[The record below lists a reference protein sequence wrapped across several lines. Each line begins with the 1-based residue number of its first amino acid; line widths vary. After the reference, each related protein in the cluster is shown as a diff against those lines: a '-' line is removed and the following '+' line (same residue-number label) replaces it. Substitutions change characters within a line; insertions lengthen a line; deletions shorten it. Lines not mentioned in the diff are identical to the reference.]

1 MTIMESLK
9 ALHKEWAKFK
19 YGIPVDGEIQNGDA
33 EWWDEHYHLLSPEE
47 FVKYKGGVCWD
58 FVEFGREFLIKQ
70 GVDPSII
77 HQIYII
83 TDTPPNY
90 DTHTFLVCDYD
101 DGYLYVE
108 SSFKKVDEMIGG
120 VKRFNTIED
129 ICKLITETMFQ
140 FNGNDRFKSF
150 KYDVMEFKDHPPYGS
165 TCSEYMNWMNENG
178 EMIHQGIATN
188 PNHNHLMDEE
198 VVEEYFRPKKPLYFH
213 ISTDPHL
220 DEHELKP
227 RIPSYLTNKKNQL
240 NPDYP
245 EEKDTKRI
253 CVSPSINGCLEAIL
267 NMEKILKVNNTSFYV
282 YTPEKPFDE
291 YKHKTNKELID
302 ERLVFD
308 ANITKEAWIL
318 EPCKMKLY
326 GVLRINKIRDKR
338 NKDTINK
345 GIKLG
350 ALDIDWEWVVDPKVF
365 KEYAE
370 DLPPKK
376 ISLTYDTLYFG
387 SKNKIKGNIK
397 LRNDQLF
404 VTPFITL
411 ASIFAVAPRSDFKCP
426 LGSYNLQYDEWKK
439 PCEALMKETQ
449 PLKNVN
455 ISIEGCPD
463 LIPYSM
469 ESSGYIYAIDAS
481 KVKDN
486 IYQLD
491 WMDRDREFIIKGIE
505 TVKVKEVIE
514 VNATCNIRGE
524 KSDSPKHHV
533 SKFVPSDFTTENTFM
548 KNKSVYLTPE
558 NLDAYKDKCK
568 DFKTGLKSIHIN
580 ENVRGQIWPDSKNN
594 VSAYVACEKRDDKIF
609 IVGLELAP
617 NYQDKSLGKE
627 LLDFA
632 VYVYGATHLSVDK
645 KDTQSFDLYQRC
657 GWKLY
662 DETDKMYYMRRRDV
676 KTPSDMNK
684 SNESSIQESVLS
696 AKERDELKDSEFGIP
711 ELRQYPLN
719 DEVHVKQAVKMF
731 SHAPKKYRNELAK
744 RIIAKANKFGIDHS
758 GWDEIHKYN
767 VLNYIRES
775 SNIDNE
781 QGDAMMTE
789 HSILMSNEEFF
800 TEYHDDKKKVI
811 KDLKEKEENF
821 EIKKQRDI
829 IKKIIQKGPYGEYD
843 NAKKK
848 FVLNTNKILKGMSAN
863 GYSDDDKRIVYKY
876 LMKLAT
882 DLKNLRDT
890 NQLGKFNKAKHD
902 ILRMVGKV
910 TDEERVLF
918 DIKFIDPY
926 NSKYNSYA
934 LSRKIYGVD
943 KCAIIGFSSV
953 ENQVF
958 KPFPKTRYFH
968 SMDKP
973 MTGTSLNP
981 SHKAKDGPVYPSDRV
996 YFIAYNCTNSEPTE
1010 LDLDPGFRVSH
1021 YYEYIPKKDDVF
1033 YIDKEY
1039 HNYDSTRKMVFINTK
1054 KSLPVKD
1061 VTNEILENSSKRR
1074 VSESYTYD
1082 PEDYEDSEINEN
1094 NKDEIFNEE
1103 SYTERNLFMN
1113 DDELFMEVNKNLE
1126 KSLKILDYDPNTKTI
1141 KSDIT
1146 LPNGDKIDRL
1156 KLLIDPTM
1164 LMKYTPDLSLKGL
1177 SAFVMSSETLNKE
1190 YDKILEKIIRK
1201 HLPKEQERKEL
1212 DLLKAEKSQ
1221 NVPYGKIKY
1230 AIVTSRRVLKMR
1242 NNAGVATVGHEMG
1255 HIYFRSSDGS
1265 DTLISNTMENINKF
1279 IDDNV
1284 KPNMSKSSPNYFH
1297 ATYDEEYGADNFSS
1311 NKYSKF
1317 AMDKSLEKM
1326 DATKHHSNINLQHYI
1341 DDRRKELRSCQAE
1354 LDLINPDNPRY
1365 DILIDKISNLEK
1377 SIDDAKSRMNDFS
1390 KEMKYRSQ
1398 YINHQSNKNI
1408 GESYTERNGVVMNT
1422 LMKKQAHIMESY
1434 KMGIIH
1440 EKEALQ
1446 LIERV
1451 MIENGDDVETSPSSG
1466 DTSALA
1472 DYINSLDE
1480 TSKQQLLD
1488 SIKSGGDDYEN
1499 RETSEESEDDDED
1512 DEGSTDDESA
1522 ETDESSE
1529 EEEKHEDE
1537 DDEVE
1542 DDTDFSDTN
1551 LEDMDI

>member
-1 MTIMESLK
+1 MESLK

-58 FVEFGREFLIKQ
+58 FVEFGRVFLIKQ

-188 PNHNHLMDEE
+188 PKHLMDEE
-198 VVEEYFRPKKPLYFH
+198 VVEEGFMEVIKNATTPKKPLYFH

-227 RIPSYLTNKKNQL
+227 RIPSYLTDKKNQL
-240 NPDYP
+240 NPNYP

-253 CVSPSINGCLEAIL
+253 CVSPSINGCLQAIL
-267 NMEKILKVNNTSFYV
+267 NMEKILKVNDTSFYV

-411 ASIFAVAPRSDFKCP
+411 ASIFATVPRGDFKCP

-491 WMDRDREFIIKGIE
+491 WMDRDREFIIKGVE
-505 TVKVKEVIE
+505 NVRVKEVIG

-524 KSDSPKHHV
+524 KSDSPKYHV

-676 KTPSDMNK
+676 KSPSVMNK
-684 SNESSIQESVLS
+684 SNESSIQEAVLS

-781 QGDAMMTE
+781 QGDTMMTE
-789 HSILMSNEEFF
+789 HSVLMSNEDFF

-953 ENQVF
+953 ENLVF

-968 SMDKP
+968 STNKP
-973 MTGTSLNP
+973 IKGDSLNP

-996 YFIAYNCTNSEPTE
+996 YFIAYNCTDSKPTE
-1010 LDLDPGFRVSH
+1010 INLDPGFRVSN
-1021 YYEYIPKKDDVF
+1021 YYEYIPKSNDVF
-1033 YIDKEY
+1033 YLDREY
-1039 HNYDSTRKMVFINTK
+1039 HNDSSTRKMVFINTK

-1061 VTNEILENSSKRR
+1061 VTDEILKNSKKP
-1074 VSESYTYD
+1074 VSESYTTYD
-1082 PEDYEDSEINEN
+1082 PEDYEDLEIHEN
-1094 NKDEIFNEE
+1094 NKDEIF
-1103 SYTERNLFMN
+1103 
-1113 DDELFMEVNKNLE
+1113 
-1126 KSLKILDYDPNTKTI
+1126 
-1141 KSDIT
+1141 
-1146 LPNGDKIDRL
+1146 
-1156 KLLIDPTM
+1156 
-1164 LMKYTPDLSLKGL
+1164 
-1177 SAFVMSSETLNKE
+1177 
-1190 YDKILEKIIRK
+1190 
-1201 HLPKEQERKEL
+1201 
-1212 DLLKAEKSQ
+1212 
-1221 NVPYGKIKY
+1221 
-1230 AIVTSRRVLKMR
+1230 
-1242 NNAGVATVGHEMG
+1242 
-1255 HIYFRSSDGS
+1255 
-1265 DTLISNTMENINKF
+1265 
-1279 IDDNV
+1279 
-1284 KPNMSKSSPNYFH
+1284 
-1297 ATYDEEYGADNFSS
+1297 
-1311 NKYSKF
+1311 
-1317 AMDKSLEKM
+1317 
-1326 DATKHHSNINLQHYI
+1326 
-1341 DDRRKELRSCQAE
+1341 
-1354 LDLINPDNPRY
+1354 
-1365 DILIDKISNLEK
+1365 
-1377 SIDDAKSRMNDFS
+1377 
-1390 KEMKYRSQ
+1390 
-1398 YINHQSNKNI
+1398 
-1408 GESYTERNGVVMNT
+1408 TERNGVIMNT
-1422 LMKKQAHIMESY
+1422 LMKKQTHIMESY
-1434 KMGIIH
+1434 KLGIIH

-1451 MIENGDDVETSPSSG
+1451 MMENGDDVDSATSSG

>member
-9 ALHKEWAKFK
+9 ALHKEWSMFK
-19 YGIPVDGEIQNGDA
+19 YGIPVDGKIQNGDA
-33 EWWDEHYHLLSPEE
+33 EWWNKHYRFLSPEE
-47 FVKYKGGVCWD
+47 LVKYKGGVCWD
-58 FVEFGREFLIKQ
+58 FVEFGRDFLIKL
-70 GVDPSII
+70 GVDPNII

-90 DTHTFLVCDYD
+90 DTHTFLVCEYD

-150 KYDVMEFKDHPPYGS
+150 KYDVIEFKNHPPYGS
-165 TCSEYMNWMNENG
+165 TCSEYMDWMNDNG
-178 EMIHQGIATN
+178 EMIHQGVAMN
-188 PNHNHLMDEE
+188 PNKHLMDEE
-198 VVEEYFRPKKPLYFH
+198 IVE
-213 ISTDPHL
+213 
-220 DEHELKP
+220 
-227 RIPSYLTNKKNQL
+227 
-240 NPDYP
+240 
-245 EEKDTKRI
+245 
-253 CVSPSINGCLEAIL
+253 
-267 NMEKILKVNNTSFYV
+267 
-282 YTPEKPFDE
+282 
-291 YKHKTNKELID
+291 
-302 ERLVFD
+302 
-308 ANITKEAWIL
+308 
-318 EPCKMKLY
+318 
-326 GVLRINKIRDKR
+326 
-338 NKDTINK
+338 
-345 GIKLG
+345 
-350 ALDIDWEWVVDPKVF
+350 EWVVNPKVF

-370 DLPPKK
+370 DIPPKK

-411 ASIFAVAPRSDFKCP
+411 ASIFAVEPRDDFKCP
-426 LGSYNLQYDEWKK
+426 VGSYNLQYDEWKK
-439 PCEALMKETQ
+439 PCEALIKETE

-491 WMDRDREFIIKGIE
+491 WMDRDREFIIKGLESI
-505 TVKVKEVIE
+505 KVKEVIE
-514 VNATCNIRGE
+514 VTATCNIRGE

-548 KNKSVYLTPE
+548 RNKSVYLTSE
-558 NLDAYKDKCK
+558 NLEAYKDKCK
-568 DFKTGLKSIHIN
+568 DFKIGLKHLHIN

-594 VSAYVACEKRDDKIF
+594 VSAYVACEKRDDKVF
-609 IVGLELAP
+609 IIGLEIAP
-617 NYQDKSLGKE
+617 NQQHKGLGKE

-632 VYVYGATHLSVDK
+632 VYVYGASHLSVNK
-645 KDTQSFDLYQRC
+645 KDTDAFDLFQRC
-657 GWKLY
+657 GWKVY
-662 DETDKMYYMRRRDV
+662 DETDKMYYMKRRDV
-676 KTPSDMNK
+676 NK
-684 SNESSIQESVLS
+684 PIQEAVLS
-696 AKERDELKDSEFGIP
+696 TKERNELKDSEFGIP

-731 SHAPKKYRNELAK
+731 SHAPKKYRKELAK
-744 RIIAKANKFGIDHS
+744 RIIAKANKFGIDNT

-781 QGDAMMTE
+781 QGDTIME
-789 HSILMSNEEFF
+789 HSVLMSNEEFF
-800 TEYHDDKKKVI
+800 AEYHDDKKKVL
-811 KDLKEKEENF
+811 KDLKEREENV

-848 FVLNTNKILKGMSAN
+848 FVLNTNKILKGMSAK
-863 GYSDDDKRIVYKY
+863 GYTDDDKRVVYNY
-876 LMKLAT
+876 LMKIVS
-882 DLKNLRDT
+882 DLEKLRDT
-890 NQLGKFNKAKHD
+890 NQFGKFNKAKHD
-902 ILRMVGKV
+902 ILRMVGKE
-910 TDEERVLF
+910 TDEERVVF
-918 DIKFIDPY
+918 DIRFIDPY
-926 NSKYNSYA
+926 NSKINRYA
-934 LSRKIYGVD
+934 LPRKIYGIN

-958 KPFPKTRYFH
+958 KPFSKTRYFH
-968 SMDKP
+968 SMDKT

-981 SHKAKDGPVYPSDRV
+981 SHKAKDGPVYPSDRI

-1010 LDLDPGFRVSH
+1010 LDLDPGFRVSR
-1021 YYEYIPKKDDVF
+1021 YYEYIPKKGDVF

-1103 SYTERNLFMN
+1103 SYTERN
-1113 DDELFMEVNKNLE
+1113 
-1126 KSLKILDYDPNTKTI
+1126 
-1141 KSDIT
+1141 
-1146 LPNGDKIDRL
+1146 
-1156 KLLIDPTM
+1156 
-1164 LMKYTPDLSLKGL
+1164 
-1177 SAFVMSSETLNKE
+1177 
-1190 YDKILEKIIRK
+1190 
-1201 HLPKEQERKEL
+1201 
-1212 DLLKAEKSQ
+1212 
-1221 NVPYGKIKY
+1221 
-1230 AIVTSRRVLKMR
+1230 
-1242 NNAGVATVGHEMG
+1242 
-1255 HIYFRSSDGS
+1255 
-1265 DTLISNTMENINKF
+1265 
-1279 IDDNV
+1279 
-1284 KPNMSKSSPNYFH
+1284 
-1297 ATYDEEYGADNFSS
+1297 
-1311 NKYSKF
+1311 
-1317 AMDKSLEKM
+1317 
-1326 DATKHHSNINLQHYI
+1326 
-1341 DDRRKELRSCQAE
+1341 
-1354 LDLINPDNPRY
+1354 
-1365 DILIDKISNLEK
+1365 
-1377 SIDDAKSRMNDFS
+1377 
-1390 KEMKYRSQ
+1390 
-1398 YINHQSNKNI
+1398 
-1408 GESYTERNGVVMNT
+1408 GVVMNT

-1451 MIENGDDVETSPSSG
+1451 MIENGDDVETSSSSG

-1472 DYINSLDE
+1472 SYINSLDAA
-1480 TSKQQLLD
+1480 SKQELLD
-1488 SIKSGGDDYEN
+1488 NIESGEDYED
-1499 RETSEESEDDDED
+1499 RETSENDEDKD
-1512 DEGSTDDESA
+1512 DEGSADDEST

-1529 EEEKHEDE
+1529 EEEKHEDDE
-1537 DDEVE
+1537 DDKVE
-1542 DDTDFSDTN
+1542 DDSDYSDTN
-1551 LEDMDI
+1551 LEDIDI

>member
-9 ALHKEWAKFK
+9 ALHKEWSMFK
-19 YGIPVDGEIQNGDA
+19 YGIPVDGKIQNGDA
-33 EWWDEHYHLLSPEE
+33 EWWNKHYRFLSPEE
-47 FVKYKGGVCWD
+47 LVKYKGGVCWD
-58 FVEFGREFLIKQ
+58 FVEFGRDFLIKL
-70 GVDPSII
+70 GVDPNII

-90 DTHTFLVCDYD
+90 DTHTFLVCEYD

-150 KYDVMEFKDHPPYGS
+150 KYDVIEFKNHPPYGS
-165 TCSEYMNWMNENG
+165 TCSEYMDWMNDNG
-178 EMIHQGIATN
+178 EMIHQGVAMN
-188 PNHNHLMDEE
+188 PNKHLMDEE
-198 VVEEYFRPKKPLYFH
+198 IVE
-213 ISTDPHL
+213 
-220 DEHELKP
+220 
-227 RIPSYLTNKKNQL
+227 
-240 NPDYP
+240 
-245 EEKDTKRI
+245 
-253 CVSPSINGCLEAIL
+253 
-267 NMEKILKVNNTSFYV
+267 
-282 YTPEKPFDE
+282 
-291 YKHKTNKELID
+291 
-302 ERLVFD
+302 
-308 ANITKEAWIL
+308 
-318 EPCKMKLY
+318 
-326 GVLRINKIRDKR
+326 
-338 NKDTINK
+338 
-345 GIKLG
+345 
-350 ALDIDWEWVVDPKVF
+350 VF
-365 KEYAE
+365 KEYVE
-370 DLPPKK
+370 DIPPKK

-411 ASIFAVAPRSDFKCP
+411 ASIFAVEPRGDFKCP
-426 LGSYNLQYDEWKK
+426 VGSYNLQYDEWKK
-439 PCEALMKETQ
+439 PCEVLIKETK

-491 WMDRDREFIIKGIE
+491 WMDRDREFIIKGLESI
-505 TVKVKEVIE
+505 KVKEVIE
-514 VNATCNIRGE
+514 VTATCNIRGE

-548 KNKSVYLTPE
+548 RNKSVYLTSE
-558 NLDAYKDKCK
+558 NLEAYKDKCK
-568 DFKTGLKSIHIN
+568 DFKIGLKHLRIN

-594 VSAYVACEKRDDKIF
+594 VSAYIACEKQDDKVF
-609 IVGLELAP
+609 IIGLEIAP
-617 NYQDKSLGKE
+617 NQQHKGLGKE

-632 VYVYGATHLSVDK
+632 VYVYGASHLSVNK
-645 KDTQSFDLYQRC
+645 KDTHAFDLFQRC
-657 GWKLY
+657 GWKVY

-676 KTPSDMNK
+676 NK
-684 SNESSIQESVLS
+684 PIQEAVLS
-696 AKERDELKDSEFGIP
+696 TKERDELKDSEFGIP

-731 SHAPKKYRNELAK
+731 SHAPKKYRKELAK
-744 RIIAKANKFGIDHS
+744 RIIAKANKFGIDNT

-775 SNIDNE
+775 YEFMSN
-781 QGDAMMTE
+781 GDIMKITGKEDTIME
-789 HSILMSNEEFF
+789 HSVLMSNEEFF
-800 TEYHDDKKKVI
+800 AEYHDDKKKVL
-811 KDLKEKEENF
+811 KDLKEREENV

-829 IKKIIQKGPYGEYD
+829 VKKIIQKGPYGEYD

-848 FVLNTNKILKGMSAN
+848 FVLNTNKILKGMSAK
-863 GYSDDDKRIVYKY
+863 GYTDDDKRVVYKY
-876 LMKLAT
+876 LMKIVS
-882 DLKNLRDT
+882 DLEKLRDT
-890 NQLGKFNKAKHD
+890 NQFGKFNKAKHD
-902 ILRMVGKV
+902 ILRMVGKE
-910 TDEERVLF
+910 TDEERVVC

-926 NSKYNSYA
+926 NSKINRYA
-934 LSRKIYGVD
+934 LPRKIYGIN

-958 KPFPKTRYFH
+958 KPFSKTRYFH

-1010 LDLDPGFRVSH
+1010 LDLDPGFRVSR
-1021 YYEYIPKKDDVF
+1021 YYEYIPKKGDVF

-1103 SYTERNLFMN
+1103 SYTERNLSIGDESFIMEMN
-1113 DDELFMEVNKNLE
+1113 KTMEKTLNR
-1126 KSLKILDYDPNTKTI
+1126 LDYNPKDGTI
-1141 KSDIT
+1141 KV
-1146 LPNGDKIDRL
+1146 GL
-1156 KLLIDPTM
+1156 KLKNGKMLDRCRLIIGGELYERHGACFYCDNEDLDTV
-1164 LMKYTPDLSLKGL
+1164 TPENVYVVIG
-1177 SAFVMSSETLNKE
+1177 
-1190 YDKILEKIIRK
+1190 
-1201 HLPKEQERKEL
+1201 RKEL
-1212 DLLKAEKSQ
+1212 KQRNNTGMAIIQHELGHLKIRMVKSDAESKKLKRAAAKFLQSKPQTKDLLQYTTGEDDYDLSDDDTIDDLYEDAHDMSPEEYAADIESVKATSKHSAIKMLESFMPKIKKQIDNIKTSTDGLTRLIKSAKLNIPVKLSDFINKIEKIEESREGIGKDIIRVYGWMKDADKDIKDLKEKQKNTTNAEELERIVEDIRYKENRKSSFREELKKYKSQ
-1221 NVPYGKIKY
+1221 YKAADKPDKNDKEIIEKVRKQDNGRDIFDDYLDDCAGYFKFIKY
-1230 AIVTSRRVLKMR
+1230 AKMGIDLRIEYVRRYV
-1242 NNAGVATVGHEMG
+1242 
-1255 HIYFRSSDGS
+1255 
-1265 DTLISNTMENINKF
+1265 
-1279 IDDNV
+1279 
-1284 KPNMSKSSPNYFH
+1284 
-1297 ATYDEEYGADNFSS
+1297 
-1311 NKYSKF
+1311 
-1317 AMDKSLEKM
+1317 
-1326 DATKHHSNINLQHYI
+1326 
-1341 DDRRKELRSCQAE
+1341 
-1354 LDLINPDNPRY
+1354 
-1365 DILIDKISNLEK
+1365 
-1377 SIDDAKSRMNDFS
+1377 
-1390 KEMKYRSQ
+1390 
-1398 YINHQSNKNI
+1398 

-1451 MIENGDDVETSPSSG
+1451 MIENGDDVETSSSSG

-1472 DYINSLDE
+1472 SYINSLDE
-1480 TSKQQLLD
+1480 ASKQELLD
-1488 SIKSGGDDYEN
+1488 NIESGEDYED
-1499 RETSEESEDDDED
+1499 RETSENDED
-1512 DEGSTDDESA
+1512 DEGSADDEST

-1529 EEEKHEDE
+1529 EEEKREEDDE
-1537 DDEVE
+1537 DDKVE
-1542 DDTDFSDTN
+1542 DDDSDYSDTN
-1551 LEDMDI
+1551 LEDIDI

>member
-1 MTIMESLK
+1 
-9 ALHKEWAKFK
+9 
-19 YGIPVDGEIQNGDA
+19 
-33 EWWDEHYHLLSPEE
+33 
-47 FVKYKGGVCWD
+47 
-58 FVEFGREFLIKQ
+58 
-70 GVDPSII
+70 
-77 HQIYII
+77 
-83 TDTPPNY
+83 
-90 DTHTFLVCDYD
+90 
-101 DGYLYVE
+101 
-108 SSFKKVDEMIGG
+108 MIGG

-188 PNHNHLMDEE
+188 PNLKHLMDEE
-198 VVEEYFRPKKPLYFH
+198 VVEEY
-213 ISTDPHL
+213 
-220 DEHELKP
+220 
-227 RIPSYLTNKKNQL
+227 
-240 NPDYP
+240 
-245 EEKDTKRI
+245 
-253 CVSPSINGCLEAIL
+253 
-267 NMEKILKVNNTSFYV
+267 
-282 YTPEKPFDE
+282 
-291 YKHKTNKELID
+291 
-302 ERLVFD
+302 
-308 ANITKEAWIL
+308 
-318 EPCKMKLY
+318 
-326 GVLRINKIRDKR
+326 
-338 NKDTINK
+338 
-345 GIKLG
+345 
-350 ALDIDWEWVVDPKVF
+350 F

-411 ASIFAVAPRSDFKCP
+411 ASIFAVVPRGDFKCP

-594 VSAYVACEKRDDKIF
+594 VSAYVACEKQDDKIF

-676 KTPSDMNK
+676 KTPSVMNK
-684 SNESSIQESVLS
+684 SNESSIQEAVLS

-781 QGDAMMTE
+781 QGDTMMTE

-876 LMKLAT
+876 LIKLAT

-968 SMDKP
+968 STNKP
-973 MTGTSLNP
+973 IKGDSLNP
-981 SHKAKDGPVYPSDRV
+981 SHKAKDGPVCPVYPTDRV
-996 YFIAYNCTNSEPTE
+996 YFIAYNCTDSKPTE
-1010 LDLDPGFRVSH
+1010 INLDPGFRVSH

-1033 YIDKEY
+1033 YIDKAY

-1103 SYTERNLFMN
+1103 SYTERNLSMGDESFIMEMN
-1113 DDELFMEVNKNLE
+1113 KTMEKTLNR
-1126 KSLKILDYDPNTKTI
+1126 LDYNPKDGTI
-1141 KSDIT
+1141 KV
-1146 LPNGDKIDRL
+1146 GL
-1156 KLLIDPTM
+1156 KLKNGKMLDRCRLIIGGELYERYGACFYCDNEDLDTV
-1164 LMKYTPDLSLKGL
+1164 TPENVYVVIG
-1177 SAFVMSSETLNKE
+1177 
-1190 YDKILEKIIRK
+1190 
-1201 HLPKEQERKEL
+1201 RKEL
-1212 DLLKAEKSQ
+1212 KQRNNTGMAIIQHELGHLKIRMVKSDAESKKLKRAAAKFLQSKPQTKDLLQYTTGEDDYDLSDDDTIDDLYEDAHDMSPEEYAADIESVKATSKHSAIKMLESLMPKMKKQIDNIKTSTDGLTRLIKSAKLNTPVKLSDFINKIEKIEESREGIGKDIIRVYGWMKDADKDIKDLKEKQKNTTNAEELERIVEDIRYKENRKSSLREELKKYKSQ
-1221 NVPYGKIKY
+1221 YKAADKPDKNDKEIIEKVRKQDNGRDIFDDYLDDCAGYFKFIKY
-1230 AIVTSRRVLKMR
+1230 AKMGIDLRIEYVRRYV
-1242 NNAGVATVGHEMG
+1242 
-1255 HIYFRSSDGS
+1255 
-1265 DTLISNTMENINKF
+1265 
-1279 IDDNV
+1279 
-1284 KPNMSKSSPNYFH
+1284 
-1297 ATYDEEYGADNFSS
+1297 
-1311 NKYSKF
+1311 
-1317 AMDKSLEKM
+1317 
-1326 DATKHHSNINLQHYI
+1326 
-1341 DDRRKELRSCQAE
+1341 
-1354 LDLINPDNPRY
+1354 
-1365 DILIDKISNLEK
+1365 
-1377 SIDDAKSRMNDFS
+1377 
-1390 KEMKYRSQ
+1390 
-1398 YINHQSNKNI
+1398 

-1422 LMKKQAHIMESY
+1422 LMKKQTHIMESY
-1434 KMGIIH
+1434 KLGIIH

-1451 MIENGDDVETSPSSG
+1451 MMENGDDVDSATSSG

-1488 SIKSGGDDYEN
+1488 GIKSGGDDYEN
-1499 RETSEESEDDDED
+1499 RETSEESEDDDKD
-1512 DEGSTDDESA
+1512 DEGSTGDESA